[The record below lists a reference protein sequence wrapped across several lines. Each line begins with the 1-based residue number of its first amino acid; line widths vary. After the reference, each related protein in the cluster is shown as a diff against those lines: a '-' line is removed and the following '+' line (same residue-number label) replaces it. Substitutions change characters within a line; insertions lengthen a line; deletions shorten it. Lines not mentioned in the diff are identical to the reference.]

1 MTDETVNIK
10 LFRQKQVFELFEM
23 MEARGEDDSQI
34 VADLF
39 ATAVLG
45 AEILGW
51 ETSSM
56 FQVISQQQ
64 PMATEILERM
74 DGFGND

>member
-45 AEILGW
+45 AEVLGW

-56 FQVISQQQ
+56 FQVISQQH

>member
-23 MEARGEDDSQI
+23 MEARGEDGSQI

-39 ATAVLG
+39 STVVLR
-45 AEILGW
+45 AEVLGW

>member
-74 DGFGND
+74 DGFGNY

>member
-1 MTDETVNIK
+1 MTDETVDIK

-23 MEARGEDDSQI
+23 MEARGEDESQI

-64 PMATEILERM
+64 PMAAKLVSKMNEELEQ
-74 DGFGND
+74 

>member
-1 MTDETVNIK
+1 MTTEKVDVK

-23 MEARGEDDSQI
+23 MEARGEDESQI

-64 PMATEILERM
+64 PMAANIVGRM
-74 DGFGND
+74 DEEFGQ